1 MKESL
6 LNFTGYNLW
15 ANTRIADLLK
25 NNSSLLDKEMKSS
38 FSSLRKTLYH
48 IWGAEE
54 LWWKRLHGESLSKV
68 PAMDFPGSF
77 DEAITNF
84 LSVSK
89 NFSELVKSKDE
100 NYLQTNCN
108 YKDTRGNS
116 YSQPH
121 WQMIMHCMN
130 HSTFHRGQL
139 ITMLRELV
147 REDSFGGVTTIP
159 ATDMIVFFR
168 EKK

>member
-1 MKESL
+1 MKEL
-6 LNFTGYNLW
+6 IYYYAQYNLW
-15 ANTRIADLLK
+15 ANTKITEVL
-25 NNSSLLDKEMKSS
+25 NNIEPSLLDKEIKSS
-38 FSSLRKTLYH
+38 FSSLRKTTYH

-68 PAMDFPGSF
+68 PAMDFTGSYE
-77 DEAITNF
+77 EAVKN
-84 LSVSK
+84 LLEVSK
-89 NFSELVKSKDE
+89 KITLLIQEKEE
-100 NYLQTNCN
+100 NYLQTLCN

-116 YSQPH
+116 HTQLH

-139 ITMLRELV
+139 ITILR
-147 REDSFGGVTTIP
+147 GVGEIKIP

-168 EKK
+168 EAPKQ

>member
-1 MKESL
+1 MKHTLETFTSY
-6 LNFTGYNLW
+6 NFW
-15 ANTRIADLLK
+15 ANTKITDTLK
-25 NNSSLLDKEMKSS
+25 ATEPLVIDKEVKSS
-38 FSSLRKTLYH
+38 FPSIRKTTYH

-68 PAMDFPGSF
+68 PAMDFARSYT
-77 DEAITNF
+77 EAVSDF

-89 NFSELVKSKDE
+89 KFAELVKEKDE
-100 NYLQTNCN
+100 SYFQTPNT
-108 YKDTRGNS
+108 YKDTRGNTWTNT
-116 YSQPH
+116 H

-139 ITMLRELV
+139 ITMMRAVGL
-147 REDSFGGVTTIP
+147 TTIP
-159 ATDMIVFFR
+159 ATDMIVYFR